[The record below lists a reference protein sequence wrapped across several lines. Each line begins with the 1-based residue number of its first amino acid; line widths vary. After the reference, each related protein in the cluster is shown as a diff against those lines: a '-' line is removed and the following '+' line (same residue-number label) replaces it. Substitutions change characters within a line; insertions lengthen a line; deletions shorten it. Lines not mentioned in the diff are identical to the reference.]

1 MASIVAGDESG
12 LFKAVVQTSPA
23 RIDTG
28 EAARVKVPTML
39 LASNGES
46 AEDVKAYEESLSV
59 PKYVERF
66 EDQVHG
72 FMSARANLKDG
83 KVKAGYE
90 RGYQLALKF
99 FHENL

>member
-1 MASIVAGDESG
+1 MANLVSGDEPQ
-12 LFKAVVQTSPA
+12 LFKVAVQTSPA
-23 RIDTG
+23 RIDAG
-28 EAARVKVPTML
+28 EAARVTIPTML

-46 AEDVKAYEESLSV
+46 VEDVKAYEESLSV

-72 FMSARANLKDG
+72 FMSARADLKDD

-90 RGYQLALKF
+90 KGYRLALKF
-99 FHENL
+99 FHEHL